1 MSYDSVCMFVRILLI
16 IGLVSAGL
24 LLVLLNVT
32 TPSSSAAGVVL
43 IVFLLGYIV
52 TLTAMTFI
60 VYGLSRFFFKLR
72 AELQRTYRGERLT
85 LKKSYYY
92 ASVIALAPV
101 IVVSLQSVGGV
112 GVYELLLIGLFVTL
126 GCVYIARRTA

>member
-1 MSYDSVCMFVRILLI
+1 MFGRILLI

-32 TPSSSAAGVVL
+32 TPSSSAAGVILV
-43 IVFLLGYIV
+43 VFLLGYTV
-52 TLTAMTFI
+52 ALTAITFM

-72 AELQRTYRGERLT
+72 SELQRTQRGEKLT

-112 GVYELLLIGLFVTL
+112 GIYELFLIGLFVTL